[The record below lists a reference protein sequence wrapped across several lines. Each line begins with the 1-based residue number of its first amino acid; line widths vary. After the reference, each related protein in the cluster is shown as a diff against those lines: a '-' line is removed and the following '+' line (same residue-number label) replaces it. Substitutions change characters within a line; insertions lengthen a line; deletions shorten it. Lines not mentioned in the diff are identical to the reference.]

1 MSHENAP
8 LSPTRKSSLKKNASG
23 GEDLSKLAAKNNM
36 AKANSGGP
44 ANKPPQGRTLVEL
57 AQARAGGRP
66 IDYSD
71 GNKSPEPKGRAFAA
85 RMAEKAAQNGDVPVW
100 DPERDDMPSP
110 FLRKVR
116 KI

>member
-1 MSHENAP
+1 
-8 LSPTRKSSLKKNASG
+8 LKKNGGSG
-23 GEDLSKLAAKNNM
+23 GEDLSKLAVKNNM

-44 ANKPPQGRTLVEL
+44 TNLAPRGRTLVEL

-66 IDYSD
+66 VEVSD

-85 RMAEKAAQNGDVPVW
+85 RMAEKAAEKGEPPVW
-100 DPERDDMPSP
+100 DPEKDEMPSP

-116 KI
+116 RV